1 MSIAD
6 DLLLLP
12 DDAIDYK
19 ALEANV
25 LLELATQDSEPYLA
39 TSALG
44 ELSGRGAPEART
56 AALAILANEPWDRY
70 LSAFAVGVLCRI
82 DCGQAT
88 EVMRRLLA
96 QTNDPKI
103 LGAMIECVLSEP
115 DHFSSEAGCPFAH
128 DLATKVAALNP
139 DQFADADER
148 AAFLARCG
156 RS

>member
-1 MSIAD
+1 MSIID

-19 ALEANV
+19 ALAADV

-44 ELSGRGAPEART
+44 ELSGRGGGGART
-56 AALAILANEPWDRY
+56 AALAILANEPWDRH
-70 LSAFAVGVLCRI
+70 LSAFAIGVLCRI

-88 EVMRRLLA
+88 EVMRRLLG
-96 QTNDPKI
+96 QTSDPKI

-115 DHFSSEAGCPFAH
+115 DHFSSEAGGPFAWE
-128 DLATKVAALNP
+128 LATKVEAL
-139 DQFADADER
+139 DADEFADVDER
-148 AAFLARCG
+148 AAFLARYH